1 MKIQQQPDYD
11 GGNRDR
17 RLDFIIYPSS
27 LNKEIYAG
35 YERELRDYRLA
46 FTQSWT
52 NTTALLVLLGVGL
65 DYGLYPNMLLMF
77 GEARVFIAALIMAV
91 ALVMKKSKWGAAH
104 ADWLT
109 FLWLLLPQVMIS
121 WMIYETEGAIS
132 LYYGGLHLAIFA
144 SGIALPVSV
153 AENIVFSL
161 MTYVLYVCAC
171 LAYPESIRMQG
182 PFLVNSL
189 FLLMSATTSAMC
201 TYFNERTRF
210 TLFSLK
216 AEVAQKNRQLEET
229 NRSLA
234 QIKGQMLQQEKM
246 AAIGTLAAGLLHE
259 VNNPVNFC
267 LMAID
272 LAVEEPAA
280 KGSATLMECIVDAKE
295 GMQRVRNIVSDLKIF
310 AYRQPDAEGQGQ
322 PFLFEKALN
331 SAERLTGH
339 ELRGIRV
346 TRDLP
351 ADTLVH
357 GDEAAIIGVLINL
370 LSNATIAMRKGSTRE
385 PAIHVAA
392 VWHGPRLFVSV
403 RDNGPGIPKEN
414 LTRVFEPFFT
424 TREIGQGLGLGLSIC
439 YSVIERH
446 GGILAA
452 ASVVGEW
459 TEMTFDLPHE
469 E

>member
-1 MKIQQQPDYD
+1 MDKALYISYE
-11 GGNRDR
+11 
-17 RLDFIIYPSS
+17 S
-27 LNKEIYAG
+27 EI
-35 YERELRDYRLA
+35 REYRLA
-46 FTQSWT
+46 FSRGC
-52 NTTALLVLLGVGL
+52 AYVAIILILLGAGL
-65 DYGLYPNMLLMF
+65 DYGLYPKMQILF
-77 GEARVFIAALIMAV
+77 GEVRIGVS
-91 ALVMKKSKWGAAH
+91 LVILVIVLAMRSVWGGRNAQ
-104 ADWLT
+104 WLT
-109 FLWLLLPQVMIS
+109 FIWLFMPQMMITWMIS
-121 WMIYETEGAIS
+121 RTEGATS
-132 LYYGGLHLAIFA
+132 LYFSGLHLAIFA
-144 SGIALPVSV
+144 SGIALPFTVG
-153 AENIVFSL
+153 ENLLFSTL
-161 MTYVLYVCAC
+161 TFILFVGAC
-171 LAYPESIRMQG
+171 LVYPETVHLHG
-182 PFLVNSL
+182 PFVVNSL
-189 FLLMSATTSAMC
+189 FLIMSASVSAVC
-201 TYFNERTRF
+201 THFNEKARF
-210 TLFSLK
+210 MLFRLK

-280 KGSATLMECIVDAKE
+280 KDSATLMECLVDAKE

-310 AYRQPDAEGQGQ
+310 AYRQPDAEGLGQ

-331 SAERLTGH
+331 SAQRLTGH

>member
-1 MKIQQQPDYD
+1 MTTSI
-11 GGNRDR
+11 
-17 RLDFIIYPSS
+17 SS
-27 LNKEIYAG
+27 VENDLYAEYQTEI
-35 YERELRDYRLA
+35 LDYRRA
-46 FTQSWT
+46 FSRDPAYR
-52 NTTALLVLLGVGL
+52 NAAYVAIVLVLLGCGL
-65 DYGLYPNMLLMF
+65 DYELYPQFQLLF
-77 GEARVFIAALIMAV
+77 GEARVAV
-91 ALVMKKSKWGAAH
+91 AILIFCFIMVMRSRWGVGRTQ
-104 ADWLT
+104 WLT
-109 FLWLLLPQVMIS
+109 FLWLLFPQIMIAWMIS
-121 WMIYETEGAIS
+121 KTEGANS
-132 LYYGGLHLAIFA
+132 LYCEGLHLAIFA
-144 SGIALPVSV
+144 ACIALPF
-153 AENIVFSL
+153 NL
-161 MTYVLYVCAC
+161 G
-171 LAYPESIRMQG
+171 ESITFCALTFLMYVIACSGHADSFHLYG
-182 PFLVNSL
+182 PFAVNAIFL
-189 FLLMSATTSAMC
+189 FMSSVVGAVCTFINDRGRVTS
-201 TYFNERTRF
+201 FR
-210 TLFSLK
+210 LK
-216 AEVAQKNRQLEET
+216 SEVAQKNRQLEEI

-246 AAIGTLAAGLLHE
+246 AAIGTLAGGLLHE

-272 LAVEEPAA
+272 LAIEEPVSQS
-280 KGSATLMECIVDAKE
+280 SATLSECLSDAKE
-295 GMQRVRNIVSDLKIF
+295 GMQRVQNIVSDLKIF
-310 AYRQPDAEGQGQ
+310 AYRKPDAEAQGQ